1 MKNYYAVNLK
11 TTSSMYDN
19 NLLLKFDEILAILQ
33 DLATAHSYDMGIDH
47 NTLLANSNA
56 FWVLSRVKFK
66 INENI
71 ENNSK
76 VYLKTWPLKPTGVR
90 FLRNFFFKQNSK
102 TMVEAKSEWCV
113 LDALNFSVRKLDS
126 ISYPKDMKYI
136 EKTIGSFD
144 FSKEK
149 YSILDSDFCY
159 DYKVVLT
166 DIDCNNHTNN
176 VAYARMALNAFGLNE
191 FKNYNFSTFEIKF
204 INQSFYG
211 NTIKIYKKQIN
222 STTVYVEG
230 WFEDK
235 KIFYTIFSN

>member
-1 MKNYYAVNLK
+1 M
-11 TTSSMYDN
+11 T
-19 NLLLKFDEILAILQ
+19 ILQ
-33 DLATAHSYDMGIDH
+33 DLATAHSYDMGVDH
-47 NTLLANSNA
+47 KTILENSNA

-66 INENI
+66 INDNI
-71 ENNSK
+71 KNNSK
-76 VYLKTWPLKPTGVR
+76 VYLKTWPLKPTGIR
-90 FLRNFFFKQNSK
+90 FIRDFSFKQNKKS
-102 TMVEAKSEWCV
+102 VIVAKSEWCV
-113 LDALNFSVRKLDS
+113 LDATTFSIRKLDS
-126 ISYPKDMKYI
+126 INYPKDLKHI
-136 EKTIGSFD
+136 ENGVKDIE

-149 YSILDSDFCY
+149 FLISDSNFCY

-176 VAYARMALNAFGLNE
+176 VAYARMALNAFEINE
-191 FKNYNFSTFEIKF
+191 FKNYNFSNFEIKF

-222 STTVYVEG
+222 STTVYIEG